1 MRSSRGRVGFVSAL
15 SSLAL
20 AAALLAA
27 PAQAATNVYPAGFG
41 TFTGGPQGWLT
52 TEASCN
58 VAVSCTAEAGYD
70 GADGNPPGSYAVN
83 TTIGL
88 KVLTLFKSTV
98 TFQSPDF
105 TVAAAGDGTLHLERQ
120 FVPGTLVDLTP
131 EVTYTVNVLDRTT
144 GRKTEALT
152 ETITA
157 ASPFIGKDAAV
168 TVRPGRTYAISITAT
183 TGSTV
188 AGTSL
193 LGGTTSLRFD
203 NVSLTVEGAGGA
215 GGGGGA
221 GSGSG
226 GTLTN
231 QQLQSLIS
239 GNGSLVGPAILKGN
253 KLSVKV
259 RCPKKV
265 GRTCKITLQG
275 LLKKHKPATGPRK
288 ANIRKGKTKR
298 VVLKVKPKAL
308 AKVKA
313 KKKLLFKETVRAGK
327 ARATVYKQLKLVR
340 R

>member
-1 MRSSRGRVGFVSAL
+1 MRSSRGRLGIVSAIC
-15 SSLAL
+15 SAAL
-20 AAALLAA
+20 AAALFAA
-27 PAQAATNVYPAGFG
+27 PAQAATSVYPPGAG

-52 TEASCN
+52 TEASCS
-58 VAVSCTAEAGYD
+58 VAVLCTAEGGYN

-88 KVLTLFKSTV
+88 KVTTLTKSTV
-98 TFQSPDF
+98 SFQSPDF
-105 TVAAAGDGTLHLERQ
+105 GVPTAGDATLHLERQ
-120 FVPGTLVDLTP
+120 FVPGTLIDLVP
-131 EVTYTVNVLDRTT
+131 EVTYTVNVFDRTT

-157 ASPFIGKDAAV
+157 ASPFTGKDAAV
-168 TVRPGRTYAISITAT
+168 TVKAGRTYAIAVTAT
-183 TGSTV
+183 TSSTV
-188 AGTSL
+188 AGTGL

-203 NVSLTVEGAGGA
+203 NVSLSVENAGGS
-215 GGGGGA
+215 GGT

-226 GTLTN
+226 GALSN

-239 GNGSLVGPAILKGN
+239 GNGSLIGPAILKGN

-259 RCPKKV
+259 RCPAKV

-275 LLKKHKPATGPRK
+275 LLKKRKPATAPRK
-288 ANIRKGKTKR
+288 ANVRKGKTKR
-298 VVLKVKPKAL
+298 IVLKVKPKAL

-327 ARATVYKQLKLVR
+327 AHATVYKNLKLVR

>member
-1 MRSSRGRVGFVSAL
+1 MISAIC
-15 SSLAL
+15 SVAL
-20 AAALLAA
+20 AAALLTA
-27 PAQAATNVYPAGFG
+27 PAQAATNVYPAGAG
-41 TFTGGPQGWLT
+41 TFSGGPQGWMT
-52 TEASCN
+52 TEANCS
-58 VAVSCTAEAGYD
+58 VALLCTAEGAYD
-70 GADGNPPGSYAVN
+70 GADGNPPGSYAAN

-88 KVLTLFKSTV
+88 KVMSLFKSTIS
-98 TFQSPDF
+98 FQSPDF
-105 TVAAAGDGTLHLERQ
+105 VVPTAGDATLHLERQ

-131 EVTYTVNVLDRTT
+131 EVTYTVNVFDRTT

-157 ASPFIGKDAAV
+157 ASPFTGKDAAV
-168 TVRPGRTYAISITAT
+168 TVKAGRTYAIAITAT

-188 AGTSL
+188 AGTGL

-203 NVSLTVEGAGGA
+203 DVSLSVETAGGS
-215 GGGGGA
+215 GGG

-226 GTLTN
+226 GSLGN
-231 QQLQSLIS
+231 QQLQSLVS
-239 GNGSLVGPAILKGN
+239 GNGSLLGPAILKGN

-259 RCPKKV
+259 RCPAKV

-275 LLKKHKPATGPRK
+275 LLKKRKPATAPRK
-288 ANIRKGKTKR
+288 AAIRKGKTKR

-327 ARATVYKQLKLVR
+327 ARATVYKNLKLVR